1 MISTPTSEHITT
13 PPAPV
18 PPLSVPCS
26 TSYFSGAAGPQR
38 SATDSLTPSQPRNL
52 LPQRHA
58 SASASY
64 KSRLTIPS
72 PSSRDDAAPT
82 SAAYY
87 KPETPS
93 RYGSFAGLSGEGW
106 RRSSATGGAGMGNIA
121 EGGSSASSGSSGN
134 LVGGAP
140 GSGRLSE
147 SEKKRQDLQT
157 RVYRARTQMPS
168 SVKLRVFRNPSECA
182 EEVDPLLVVGDR

>member
-1 MISTPTSEHITT
+1 
-13 PPAPV
+13 
-18 PPLSVPCS
+18 
-26 TSYFSGAAGPQR
+26 
-38 SATDSLTPSQPRNL
+38 
-52 LPQRHA
+52 
-58 SASASY
+58 
-64 KSRLTIPS
+64 
-72 PSSRDDAAPT
+72 
-82 SAAYY
+82 
-87 KPETPS
+87 
-93 RYGSFAGLSGEGW
+93 
-106 RRSSATGGAGMGNIA
+106 MGNIA